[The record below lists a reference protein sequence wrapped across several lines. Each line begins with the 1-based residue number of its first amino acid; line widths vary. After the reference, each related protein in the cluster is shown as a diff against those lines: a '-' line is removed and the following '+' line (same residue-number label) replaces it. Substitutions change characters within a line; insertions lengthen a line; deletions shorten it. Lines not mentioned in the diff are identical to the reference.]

1 MVAMKNTFYKL
12 INKMTEI
19 EFVSGA
25 SDFRTFRR
33 PVVDAILSMSEY
45 HRFSKGIFSW
55 VGFNTKY
62 IPYDVRERESGTSN
76 WNFKKL
82 LKYAFEG
89 IISFTTAPLKFASG
103 LGITMFLASII
114 YIIVIIIKKLT
125 VGTVAGYSSIVAL
138 ILMFGGLQLLC
149 IGILGE
155 YLAKIYV
162 QVKNRPV
169 YIVSKKYSYEDE
181 NKE

>member
-1 MVAMKNTFYKL
+1 
-12 INKMTEI
+12 
-19 EFVSGA
+19 
-25 SDFRTFRR
+25 
-33 PVVDAILSMSEY
+33 MSY
-45 HRFSKGIFSW
+45 
-55 VGFNTKY
+55 
-62 IPYDVRERESGTSN
+62 TSN
-76 WNFKKL
+76 HIKDSRKINNRSYDINTSNYKKL
-82 LKYAFEG
+82 
-89 IISFTTAPLKFASG
+89 TTNKDAKV
-103 LGITMFLASII
+103 
-114 YIIVIIIKKLT
+114 IVIIIKKLM

>member
-1 MVAMKNTFYKL
+1 M
-12 INKMTEI
+12 
-19 EFVSGA
+19 
-25 SDFRTFRR
+25 
-33 PVVDAILSMSEY
+33 
-45 HRFSKGIFSW
+45 
-55 VGFNTKY
+55 
-62 IPYDVRERESGTSN
+62 RERESGTSN